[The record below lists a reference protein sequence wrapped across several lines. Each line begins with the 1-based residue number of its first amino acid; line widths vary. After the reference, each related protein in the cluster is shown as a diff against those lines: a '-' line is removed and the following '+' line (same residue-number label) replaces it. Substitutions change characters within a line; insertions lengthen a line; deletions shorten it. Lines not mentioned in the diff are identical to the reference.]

1 MALDTGSSVL
11 SAGQTKL
18 KVGPFD
24 GEVVG
29 DLVVPNSDGLPDG
42 ASEGLSVGT
51 GVIVGWPVTVG
62 DKVGEDDG
70 ADDIVGLRVVGLDD
84 GNILGLSVGL
94 VVS

>member
-1 MALDTGSSVL
+1 VALDTGLSVV

-18 KVGPFD
+18 GMGPFD

-42 ASEGLSVGT
+42 ASEWLLVGT

-62 DKVGEDDG
+62 DKDGGDDG
-70 ADDIVGLRVVGLDD
+70 TDDIVGLRVVGLDD
-84 GNILGLSVGL
+84 GDIVGL
-94 VVS
+94 VVGLVVT

>member
-1 MALDTGSSVL
+1 MALETGSSVL

-51 GVIVGWPVTVG
+51 GVIVG
-62 DKVGEDDG
+62 
-70 ADDIVGLRVVGLDD
+70 
-84 GNILGLSVGL
+84 
-94 VVS
+94 